1 MDHWPDLVIVGAN
14 HRSAPLTLRD
24 RLMVEEEDFGALFS
38 RLRDAGVC
46 QALLLSTCD
55 RVEVHAIHH
64 DAAALAGAVAG
75 ILGDHRGIDPSEL
88 AAGLFTLEGAD
99 AARHLF
105 AIAASLDSL
114 VIGEPNVLG
123 QVKTAHRVAQAAGM
137 IGGDLER
144 LLAAAYSAAK
154 RVRSTTKIG
163 ERPVSIAA
171 AALDVTRDIHGDLG
185 SCAGL
190 LIGLGEMGEMVAR
203 RLLDGGLGRL
213 AVTHRTASR
222 AAVLARS
229 LDANVI
235 AYEEL
240 DGALAHADVIVTCAG
255 LGVYT
260 VSSDTLEEALK
271 ARRQRPV
278 FVIDLAAP
286 GDADPAIE
294 DLDGAFL
301 YDSDDLEGVA
311 RAGIAEREA
320 AAEEAWRIVDE
331 ALAAYHQGC
340 ATRATR
346 TQAPASD
353 ALHRRMHALRKDI
366 LAEAGGDHEAAE
378 RLMRHLFQN
387 DEETK
392 Q

>member
-1 MDHWPDLVIVGAN
+1 MEHWPALVVVGAN
-14 HRSAPLTLRD
+14 HRSASLALRE
-24 RLMVEEEDFGALFS
+24 RLMVEEEDFGKLFS
-38 RLRDAGVC
+38 RLRRAGVN

-55 RVEVHAIHH
+55 RVEVHAIHD
-64 DAAALAGAVAG
+64 DATGVAGAVAG
-75 ILGDHRGIDPSEL
+75 ILGDHAGIDPSEL
-88 AAGLFTLEGAD
+88 AAGFYTLEGAR

-123 QVKTAHRVAQAAGM
+123 QVKTAHRVARAAGM
-137 IGGDLER
+137 IGGDLDG
-144 LLAAAYSAAK
+144 LLAAAYGAAK
-154 RVRSTTKIG
+154 RVRSAPRIG

-185 SCAGL
+185 LCAGL

-203 RLLDGGLGRL
+203 RLRGGGLGRL

-222 AAVLARS
+222 AAALARS

-240 DGALAHADVIVTCAG
+240 GDALAHADVIVSCAG

-260 VSSDTLEEALK
+260 VTRDALEAALK
-271 ARRQRPV
+271 ARRRRPV

-311 RAGIAEREA
+311 RAGLAEREA
-320 AAEEAWRIVDE
+320 AAEDAWRIVDE
-331 ALAAYHQGC
+331 ALAAYHRDR
-340 ATRATR
+340 ATRAR
-346 TQAPASD
+346 APASE
-353 ALHRRMHALRKDI
+353 ALRRRIHALRKDI
-366 LAEAGGDHEAAE
+366 LAEAGGDRAVAE
-378 RLMRHLFQN
+378 RLMRHLLHN

-392 Q
+392 E

>member
-1 MDHWPDLVIVGAN
+1 
-14 HRSAPLTLRD
+14 
-24 RLMVEEEDFGALFS
+24 MVEEEDYGALFS
-38 RLRDAGVC
+38 RLKGCGVD

-55 RVEVHAIHH
+55 RVEVHTIHS
-64 DAAALAGAVAG
+64 DAAAAAAAIAGV
-75 ILGDHRGIDPSEL
+75 LGDNAGIDPSEL
-88 AAGLFTLEGAD
+88 AAGFYTLEGAP

-123 QVKTAHRVAQAAGM
+123 QVKTAHRMAAAAGM
-137 IGGDLER
+137 IGGEFER

-154 RVRSTTKIG
+154 RVRSTTAIG

-171 AALDVTRDIHGDLG
+171 AALEVTRDIHGDLG
-185 SCAGL
+185 PCAGL

-203 RLLDGGLGRL
+203 RLTEGGLGRL
-213 AVTHRTASR
+213 AVTHRMPSR
-222 AAVLARS
+222 AAALARS

-240 DGALAHADVIVTCAG
+240 GDALARTDVIVTCAG

-260 VSSDTLEEALK
+260 VTREALEAALK
-271 ARRQRPV
+271 SRRRRPV

-286 GDADPAIE
+286 SDVDPAIE

-301 YDSDDLEGVA
+301 YDSDDLESVA

-320 AAEEAWRIVDE
+320 AAEDAWRIVDE
-331 ALAAYHQGC
+331 ALAAYHRD
-340 ATRATR
+340 RASR
-346 TQAPASD
+346 AVAPATETLGD
-353 ALHRRMHALRKDI
+353 RMTALRRDI
-366 LAEAGGDHEAAE
+366 LAEAGGDRAAAE
-378 RLMRHLFQN
+378 RLMRQLFDQ
-387 DEETK
+387 DKETGE
-392 Q
+392 

>member
-1 MDHWPDLVIVGAN
+1 MEHWPDLVIVGAN
-14 HRSAPLTLRD
+14 HKSAPLALRE
-24 RLMVEEEDFGALFS
+24 RLMVEEEDHGEVFA
-38 RLRDAGVC
+38 RLAEAGVT

-55 RVEVHAIHH
+55 RVEVHTIHQ
-64 DAAALAGAVAG
+64 DAAAAAAAITA
-75 ILGDHRGIDPSEL
+75 ILGDNAGIDPSEL
-88 AAGLFTLEGAD
+88 AAGFYTLKGGD
-99 AARHLF
+99 AVRHLF

-213 AVTHRTASR
+213 AVTHRRASR
-222 AAVLARS
+222 AAALARS

-240 DGALAHADVIVTCAG
+240 DDALAHADVIVTCAG

-260 VSSDTLEEALK
+260 VTGDALEAALK
-271 ARRQRPV
+271 ARRRRPV

-311 RAGIAEREA
+311 RAGIAQREA
-320 AAEEAWRIVDE
+320 AAEDAWRIVDE
-331 ALAAYHQGC
+331 ALAAYHQDL
-340 ATRATR
+340 ATRAR
-346 TQAPASD
+346 EPASH
-353 ALHRRMHALRKDI
+353 ALHGRMAALRKDI
-366 LAEAGGDHEAAE
+366 LAEAGGDRAAAA
-378 RLMRHLFQN
+378 RLMRQLFDN

-392 Q
+392 P